1 MAKNKTSNWA
11 LLIAAP
17 FVLGPVALMV
27 FVENDRQTAEKEQL
41 LSYRETFQHAVVKEI
56 EIPDVSEGQA
66 ELTRNLYVIFDG
78 SASMR
83 EPMGNHCSSD
93 QNFSNKHRGA
103 QWAVEEF
110 VKGVPEGVNL
120 GLYVFDAA
128 GSFERLPLQPDRE
141 AFMEQ
146 IRAVDPG
153 HGTPLAQAI
162 RTGTNALVAQYR
174 KQLGYG
180 EFRLVIVTDGEAE
193 ELDSAALYATSL
205 GMPLYTIGLC
215 VAPNHVLREFS
226 VSYRAADD
234 FESLKAGLADSLAE
248 LPDFDD
254 VSF

>member
-1 MAKNKTSNWA
+1 MAKNKNSNWMV
-11 LLIAAP
+11 LIAILIA
-17 FVLGPVALMV
+17 LGPLGLMV
-27 FVENDRQTAEKEQL
+27 FVEKGRRDAEHKQTMT
-41 LSYRETFQHAVVKEI
+41 YRERFHNAVVKEI
-56 EIPDVSEGQA
+56 EIPDVSEGEVA
-66 ELTRNLYVIFDG
+66 LTRNLYVIFDG

-83 EPMGNHCSSD
+83 EPMGDHCSSD

-110 VKGVPEGVNL
+110 VKQVPEGVNL

-128 GSFERLPLQPDRE
+128 DSSERLPLQPDRE

-153 HGTPLAQAI
+153 RGTPLAQAI

-180 EFRLVIVTDGEAE
+180 EYRLVIVTDGEAD
-193 ELDSAALYATSL
+193 ELDSAALYATGL
-205 GMPLYTIGLC
+205 GIPLYTIGLC
-215 VAPNHVLREFS
+215 VAPNHVLREYS

-234 FESLKAGLADSLAE
+234 FESLKAGLTESLAE